1 MHFAFLS
8 LALAPPTA
16 PAMYRKGLRFGSR
29 PVFRELICGQGL
41 VESSGS
47 SVMCQ
52 YAQGEHV
59 HFSGRLV
66 SAQPAEANG
75 PLSPMH
81 GGIAIVR
88 RGSCSLEEKMR
99 NCVAA
104 GASGVVLVN
113 TEDSRFLAAP
123 GEGVPFVC
131 VSSSDGASLRPG
143 ASASISPLPLAHGTP
158 LFPLTQPLLPGA
170 SSPLQI
176 SQAEQESLLAH
187 TGQPGPSVEVATVL
201 CDEGCRL
208 AEVGTAATLDLS
220 GLTGGGVATLRGV
233 RPCYVRSL
241 LREGTPDEVA
251 IALTAEV
258 DPAGA
263 DDLGASLDAL
273 CDALE
278 VGREEDAP
286 LLRRRAE
293 DGVPLSVARDPEGL
307 SFALCD
313 LIALSAL
320 QAQAALE
327 LSSPER
333 LAALSAQLARNP
345 TRGRELLQ
353 QAAKAGNVR
362 LPPSSSPPP
371 SLPRSQRRS
380 QPSMSAAAGVSLPPD
395 VCELLGVAG
404 RQASLS
410 ECFTSRPQRCGRL
423 RDADDPVGG
432 PLLRRQPVAGSR
444 RGHFGGFR
452 RVGRRSGRRVPFP
465 TGRGR
470 ERPSGQSTALVC
482 GRCACRGGTR
492 CRLVRRGGAD
502 FPACR
507 RVGLGARSVQPRGP
521 IAAPSRAAG
530 RVREAV
536 RGPDIRAAGDAAG
549 GARAATSAHWFGQ
562 CAACDAD
569 QRTEVELSGKDVPG
583 ILFRQQARAGRQQA
597 RGFLARQPGSGRPAS
612 RRLLSVR
619 GSRRSISLLG
629 PFGLVRERVSERNLD
644 RDWGVFLILL
654 EYMACP
660 SGQGC

>member
-88 RGSCSLEEKMR
+88 RGICSLEEKLR

-353 QAAKAGNVR
+353 QAAKA
-362 LPPSSSPPP
+362 
-371 SLPRSQRRS
+371 
-380 QPSMSAAAGVSLPPD
+380 
-395 VCELLGVAG
+395 
-404 RQASLS
+404 
-410 ECFTSRPQRCGRL
+410 
-423 RDADDPVGG
+423 
-432 PLLRRQPVAGSR
+432 
-444 RGHFGGFR
+444 
-452 RVGRRSGRRVPFP
+452 
-465 TGRGR
+465 
-470 ERPSGQSTALVC
+470 
-482 GRCACRGGTR
+482 
-492 CRLVRRGGAD
+492 
-502 FPACR
+502 
-507 RVGLGARSVQPRGP
+507 
-521 IAAPSRAAG
+521 
-530 RVREAV
+530 
-536 RGPDIRAAGDAAG
+536 
-549 GARAATSAHWFGQ
+549 
-562 CAACDAD
+562 
-569 QRTEVELSGKDVPG
+569 
-583 ILFRQQARAGRQQA
+583 
-597 RGFLARQPGSGRPAS
+597 
-612 RRLLSVR
+612 
-619 GSRRSISLLG
+619 
-629 PFGLVRERVSERNLD
+629 
-644 RDWGVFLILL
+644 
-654 EYMACP
+654 
-660 SGQGC
+660 